1 MIDILYIDVPN
12 EYVSRTDALLFVA
25 QIVRTANE
33 MSSTDNTTPT
43 NKSFNNN
50 NNKTNKDMNKQ
61 LIQDVIKAGNKAID
75 SVPVKYTVETKV
87 ENYQV
92 YNGIYY
98 DDNHIEFVDDYDDEV
113 YLEYDKVVG
122 IKVSE
127 I

>member
-1 MIDILYIDVPN
+1 MLVLSVVNRCIII
-12 EYVSRTDALLFVA
+12 SLFVT

-33 MSSTDNTTPT
+33 MSSTDNGTPI
-43 NKSFNNN
+43 NKSYKI
-50 NNKTNKDMNKQ
+50 KTNRDMNKQ
-61 LIQDVIKAGNKAID
+61 LVQDIIKVGNKAIE
-75 SVPVKYTVETKV
+75 SSPVKYTVETKV
-87 ENYQV
+87 ENYQA

-122 IKVSE
+122 IKVSY

>member
-1 MIDILYIDVPN
+1 MDYRYIYIDVPN
-12 EYVSRTDALLFVA
+12 EYVSRTDASLFVA

-33 MSSTDNTTPT
+33 MSSTDNGTPT
-43 NKSFNNN
+43 NKSYN

-61 LIQDVIKAGNKAID
+61 LVQDIIKAGNKAID

-87 ENYQV
+87 EYYQV

-122 IKVSE
+122 IKVSD